1 LPREMF
7 AGITNIRSL
16 DVDGWHFAA
25 RSPPSDSRWHRS
37 SLGDSR
43 PMRHTLLD
51 FDALFGLNS
60 DPGRRNAAYTNLE
73 NRTPFINYDGATMN
87 RQIVNSNMISRSSM
101 SLMRETGELLGRQ
114 RLEDIREARTGDR
127 TVRVIVSPNRTVGEK
142 IIQSVMFIFNAS
154 NVWTGKMLLFRLE
167 YDYTVQLYSNWKNL
181 KECPVCFGIT
191 TNYQKLDCNHYL
203 CSTCFKQMTNRGDCH
218 YLQKCPMCRAPISK
232 PKPKPNTIH
241 SEANIQLVM
250 DIARVNRIEATRAL
264 TASNGDL
271 IMAIMSFV
279 D

>member
-1 LPREMF
+1 MFQYSSSFNRDLSQWEVSNVTDMSTMFSSSFNRDLSLWEVSNVIDMSTTSQPVNENADEDDDELGNSVDTSGWDEM
-7 AGITNIRSL
+7 ITIC
-16 DVDGWHFAA
+16 
-25 RSPPSDSRWHRS
+25 P
-37 SLGDSR
+37 
-43 PMRHTLLD
+43 
-51 FDALFGLNS
+51 
-60 DPGRRNAAYTNLE
+60 
-73 NRTPFINYDGATMN
+73 
-87 RQIVNSNMISRSSM
+87 
-101 SLMRETGELLGRQ
+101 
-114 RLEDIREARTGDR
+114 DR
-127 TVRVIVSPNRTVGEK
+127 TIDEK
-142 IIQSVMFIFNAS
+142 IMQSVMYTFNGKS
-154 NVWTGKMLLFRLE
+154 VWTGKLLLFRLE
-167 YDYTVQLYSNWKNL
+167 YNYATQLYSNWKNL